1 MANAREMYAD
11 LVCAAGSDQH
21 LEQCIFCEAPQDTIF
36 APGVAPRQEPRR
48 HTDSGVWIAGDGF
61 LDPSLIGLHNPV
73 HQGYINLADAASG
86 ELGSQAAMCGVVLGY
101 KPDTAGVTLHALH

>member
-21 LEQCIFCEAPQDTIF
+21 LEQCIFCEAPKDTIF

-48 HTDSGVWIAGDGF
+48 HTDSGAWIAGGGL

-73 HQGYINLADAASG
+73 HRGYINLADAASG
-86 ELGSQAAMCGVVLGY
+86 ELCSQAAMGGVGLGY
-101 KPDTAGVTLHALH
+101 KQDAAAITVQTL